1 MEDNSMATDKPEDII
16 GQLAQVVEEH
26 LAKREQEAARDLIC
40 DAFSLLPLEL
50 QDLYLGVV
58 ELYREGK
65 REQASKLFEEWMD
78 QAKELGLI

>member
-1 MEDNSMATDKPEDII
+1 MR
-16 GQLAQVVEEH
+16 GCVC
-26 LAKREQEAARDLIC
+26 DL
-40 DAFSLLPLEL
+40 DAFGLLPLEL

-58 ELYREGK
+58 ELYRQGK